1 MTNKM
6 PKPVYQI
13 LLGLFMLSL
22 TVVACKSKKDG
33 DKKGTGPDTSAVVKP
48 MMDQPMT
55 TDTIKMDPKDTIKT
69 KPVQD
74 PVKVPPAPTN

>member
-6 PKPVYQI
+6 PKPIYQI
-13 LLGLFMLSL
+13 FLGLFMLTFTL
-22 TVVACKSKKDG
+22 IACKDKKDG
-33 DKKGTGPDTSAVVKP
+33 DKKEAGPDTSAVVKP
-48 MMDQPMT
+48 MMDQPMPADT
-55 TDTIKMDPKDTIKT
+55 TKKDTIKT

>member
-1 MTNKM
+1 MTNKI

-13 LLGLFMLSL
+13 LLGFFMLTF
-22 TVVACKSKKDG
+22 TVVACNNKKNG
-33 DKKGTGPDTSAVVKP
+33 DKKDTVTDTSVVKP
-48 MMDQPMT
+48 MMDQPMSA
-55 TDTIKMDPKDTIKT
+55 DTGKMDPKDTIKT